1 MTGDL
6 SLTMRI
12 RAEARRLGF
21 FKMGVAPAGS
31 LPWKDRFD
39 EWLTQGMQGSM
50 TYLQRQAAKRRE
62 PGLVLESVC
71 SILVLAMNYHARAD
85 AADDPLCGRIS
96 QYAWGEDYHRLMT
109 ERLHALLNFIQ
120 REQAGA
126 RGLFYSDTGPVMEKV
141 WGAHSALGWMGKH
154 SNLIT
159 RTEGSWFF
167 IGVVLLDLQ
176 LEYDKPEKDY
186 CGSCTRCIHACPTA
200 AIVAPYVVDAR
211 RCISYLTIELKG
223 FIPRELRPLIGN
235 RVFGCDDCQD
245 VCPWNRFAVT
255 TPEKAFW
262 PRDGS
267 AFPKLARLALLREQE
282 FNTRFKDSPIRRA
295 KRDGFVRNVVVAL
308 GNSLRTE
315 AVPPLV
321 CALKDASPVVRAHAA
336 WALGRIASHQTSD
349 LGPQAP
355 DQRHHNVILAIQ
367 SALTEACRVEHDR
380 EVREEIELSLAGLE
394 LQTKNQFTEGF
405 L

>member
-1 MTGDL
+1 M

-12 RAEARRLGF
+12 REEARRLGF
-21 FKMGVAPAGS
+21 FKMGLAPAGS
-31 LPWKDRFD
+31 LRWREHFD
-39 EWLTQGMQGSM
+39 EWLAQGMQGSM
-50 TYLQRQAAKRRE
+50 AYLKRQAEKRKE
-62 PGLVLESVC
+62 PKLVLESVR
-71 SILVLAMNYHARAD
+71 SILILAMNYHARAD

-96 QYAWGEDYHRLMT
+96 QYAWGNDYHRLMT
-109 ERLHALLNFIQ
+109 ERLHALLDFIQ
-120 REQAGA
+120 CEQAGA

-159 RTEGSWFF
+159 REEGSWFF

-186 CGSCTRCIHACPTA
+186 CGSCTRCMHACPTA

-211 RCISYLTIELKG
+211 RCISYLTIELRG

-235 RVFGCDDCQD
+235 RIFGCDDCQD

-255 TPEKAFW
+255 SPEKAFW
-262 PRDGS
+262 PRNGN
-267 AFPKLARLALLREQE
+267 AFPELVQLALLTEQE

-295 KRDGFVRNVVVAL
+295 KREGFIRNVVVAL
-308 GNSLRTE
+308 GNSHNAE

-321 CALKDASPVVRAHAA
+321 CALKDASAVVRAHAA
-336 WALGRIASHQTSD
+336 WALGQIALHQTPD
-349 LGPQAP
+349 AGPQGS
-355 DQRHHNVILAIQ
+355 DQGHHNAITDIRN
-367 SALTEACRVEHDR
+367 ALTEASRIEHDHK
-380 EVREEIELSLAGLE
+380 VSAEIELSLTGLDS
-394 LQTKNQFTEGF
+394 QTNNQITEEF
-405 L
+405 Q

>member
-1 MTGDL
+1 
-6 SLTMRI
+6 MRI
-12 RAEARRLGF
+12 RGEARRLGF
-21 FKMGVAPAGS
+21 FKMGVTPAGS
-31 LPWKDRFD
+31 LPWRDHFD
-39 EWLTQGMQGSM
+39 EWLAQGMHGSM
-50 TYLQRQAAKRRE
+50 AYLERQAEKRRE
-62 PGLVLESVC
+62 PERVVEGVR
-71 SILVLAMNYHARAD
+71 SILVLAMNYHACAD
-85 AADDPLCGRIS
+85 ARDDPLRGRIS

-109 ERLHALLNFIQ
+109 ERLHALLDFIR

-159 RTEGSWFF
+159 QEEGSWFF
-167 IGVVLLDLQ
+167 IGVILLDLK
-176 LEYDKPEKDY
+176 LEYDNPERDY
-186 CGSCTRCIHACPTA
+186 CGSCTRCMHACPTA

-223 FIPRELRPLIGN
+223 FIPQELRLLIGN
-235 RVFGCDDCQD
+235 RIFGCDDCQD
-245 VCPWNRFAVT
+245 VCPWNRFAGD

-267 AFPKLARLALLREQE
+267 AFPELTRLARLTEQE
-282 FNTRFKDSPIRRA
+282 FNIRFKDSPIRRA

-308 GNSLRTE
+308 GNSHRTE

-321 CALKDASPVVRAHAA
+321 CALKDASAVVRAHAA
-336 WALGRIASHQTSD
+336 WALGQIASHQTSD
-349 LGPQAP
+349 SGPQTP
-355 DQRHHNVILAIQ
+355 DQRQHEVTAAIQ

-380 EVREEIELSLAGLE
+380 EVREEIELSLASLE
-394 LQTKNQFTEGF
+394 PQTKKQYMQEKHLT
-405 L
+405 